1 MSSPFY
7 VFFAALCGLIF
18 GSSAIY
24 VGVTWWQD
32 FIPEVEALNFLFLI
46 VFASLGILS
55 TSVGVSM
62 LWQALKTTWRKL
74 EEAPIEDSDLPS
86 LKI

>member
-1 MSSPFY
+1 MSSQIY
-7 VFFAALCGLIF
+7 VLFAALSGLAF
-18 GSSAIY
+18 GSTAIY
-24 VGVTWWQD
+24 VGVNWWQD

-55 TSVGVSM
+55 TSVGIAM
-62 LWQALKTTWRKL
+62 LWQVLKAAWRKL
-74 EEAPIEDSDLPS
+74 EEAPIEDADLPS